1 MIRLPAGQV
10 DLSERGSN
18 AYRHVTASGVP
29 KEKVAVFFGHSSH
42 STFFQFL
49 KAVPEVTRAGETS
62 VFDGVKADSHRDVPV
77 AG

>member
-1 MIRLPAGQV
+1 MMIRL
-10 DLSERGSN
+10 DLSERGGN

-29 KEKVAVFFGHSSH
+29 KEKVAVFFGHSSQ
-42 STFFQFL
+42 SASFQSL
-49 KAVPEVTRAGETS
+49 KAISEVTGAGQTN